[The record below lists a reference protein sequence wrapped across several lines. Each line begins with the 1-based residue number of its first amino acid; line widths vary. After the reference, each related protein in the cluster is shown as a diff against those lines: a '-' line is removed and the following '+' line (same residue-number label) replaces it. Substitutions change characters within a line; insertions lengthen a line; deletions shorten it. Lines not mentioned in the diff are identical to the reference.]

1 MKKNVAIILF
11 TFLFLQVSTTVL
23 LADDLKYIVKPG
35 DCLWNIAINHGTTVD
50 HLKKVNNLQSDFIQV
65 GDSLTIGVNNS
76 AAAVAIPSRGNVASL
91 PESSY
96 YTVKSGD
103 SLYQIAL
110 NHKITVDMLMR
121 SNNLSSS
128 MIYPGQKLLISMRQA
143 APSRAGTIV
152 NADLVLAKAAE
163 YLGTPYKYGGQ
174 GPGGFDCSG
183 FVSYIFGQFGYNLP
197 HNAASQANLGIAV
210 NKNELLPGD
219 LVFFGG
225 SAINHV
231 GIYSGSGKFIHSSS
245 PRSGGVIYS
254 ALSEGYYANGYV
266 TARRIIR

>member
-1 MKKNVAIILF
+1 MKKIVAVMFFAI
-11 TFLFLQVSTTVL
+11 LFLQITSTEL
-23 LADDLKYIVKPG
+23 MAGELKYQVKAG
-35 DCLWNIAINHGTTVD
+35 DCLWAIAQNHGISVD
-50 HLKKVNNLQSDFIQV
+50 NLKKANNLQSDFIQI
-65 GDSLTIGVNNS
+65 GDILTIGVNN
-76 AAAVAIPSRGNVASL
+76 VAPVTPSRGNETAGAG
-91 PESSY
+91 Y
-96 YTVKSGD
+96 YTVKAGD

-110 NHKITVDMLMR
+110 NHRITVDMLKEAN
-121 SNNLSSS
+121 SLSST
-128 MIYPGQKLLISMRQA
+128 MIYPGQKLLISSRQA
-143 APSRAGTIV
+143 VPSRAGTIV

-210 NKNELLPGD
+210 NKGELLPGD
-219 LVFFGG
+219 LVFFDGNT
-225 SAINHV
+225 SHINHV
-231 GIYSGSGKFIHSSS
+231 GIYSGNGQFIHSSS

-254 ALSEGYYANGYV
+254 SLSEGYYANGYV